1 MHPHEKESPLSSQEL
16 RCNLVM
22 DLIYRPLETALLK
35 LAKQKGIATVS
46 GLDMFLA
53 QAFAQWEIWTGTKPP
68 EAAMRR
74 AVLSKLQN
82 GRSSP

>member
-1 MHPHEKESPLSSQEL
+1 
-16 RCNLVM
+16 M
-22 DLIYRPLETALLK
+22 DLIYRPFQTKLLK

-53 QAFAQWEIWTGTKPP
+53 QGFAQWEIWMETKPP

-74 AVLSKLQN
+74 AVLRKLQS
-82 GRSSP
+82 G